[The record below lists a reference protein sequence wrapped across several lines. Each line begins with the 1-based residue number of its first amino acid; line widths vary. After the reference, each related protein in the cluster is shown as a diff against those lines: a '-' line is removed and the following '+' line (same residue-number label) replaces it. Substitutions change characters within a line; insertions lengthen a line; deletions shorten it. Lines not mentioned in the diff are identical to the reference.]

1 MKVSWKIG
9 GLYKAEAEKVYSELS
24 GIKCTPVSIVDYA
37 KSENTELH
45 KCFEWNDSIAGHKY
59 RCIQAQGVVRN
70 LVVVKEESEEKTPL
84 RLFYNTG
91 DRTGEYKPV
100 KMIMK
105 NEDEYESLLKK
116 AQDELRAFKK
126 KYSFLTEL
134 EEILELIK

>member
-1 MKVSWKIG
+1 MKVSWKFDS
-9 GLYKAEAEKVYSELS
+9 LYKADADKVYSELS
-24 GIKCTPVSIVDYA
+24 IIKCTPDNIVDYA
-37 KSENTELH
+37 KSEKTELH
-45 KCFEWNDSIAGHKY
+45 KCFEWNDTIAGHKY
-59 RCIQAQGVVRN
+59 RCIQAQQVVRS
-70 LVVVKEESEEKTPL
+70 LIVIKEESEEKTPL

-100 KMIMK
+100 KMVMK
-105 NEDEYESLLKK
+105 SEDEYESLLRK